1 MYHQNTLKI
10 FSPQYLGMFAV
21 GAVMRMCFDTVAALP
36 GQQAAGFEPSAAP
49 SKTRLTSLFNND

>member
-21 GAVMRMCFDTVAALP
+21 ILSSLP
-36 GQQAAGFEPSAAP
+36 ASKQGMHRLPLDDSATLEGNVHCKNPGCAG
-49 SKTRLTSLFNND
+49 